1 MSNEKWKPKC
11 FQVSATLLEYCVL
24 RLQYGVEIVL
34 TRHGQTIID
43 QQMMLKRLADV
54 AIDIYA
60 MTAVL
65 GRASRSY
72 CIGLQNA
79 AEEVL
84 W

>member
-1 MSNEKWKPKC
+1 MSDVMKKC
-11 FQVSATLLEYCVL
+11 FQMSATLLEYCVL

-54 AIDIYA
+54 VIDIYA

-72 CIGLQNA
+72 CIGLQNS
-79 AEEVL
+79 AEEVM